1 MAVEMTQEEF
11 ARHLNTKFR
20 LAADVPEPVDL
31 ELVEVQRYR
40 PGAHEEQGME
50 RFSALFAGPPDY
62 FLAQG
67 VYTLAHEQMGDL
79 TLFLVPV
86 KTADRLLYE
95 AVFNYYKKGD
105 E

>member
-1 MAVEMTQEEF
+1 MSVELTQEEF

-20 LAADVPEPVDL
+20 VAADTPEPVEL
-31 ELVEVQRYR
+31 ELVGAESYR
-40 PGAHEEQGME
+40 PEPHEQRGME
-50 RFSALFAGPPDY
+50 RFSAVFTGPPNY
-62 FLAQG
+62 FLQQG
-67 VYTLAHEQMGDL
+67 TYSLSHERMGDL

-86 KTADRLLYE
+86 KTGDRVQYE